1 MKYVKR
7 VLSIVF
13 AVMLVLSVD
22 GTVTNAASI
31 DPDAPTV
38 ITLHAGSTMY
48 GHAAGFFN
56 ENEMIHYYKF
66 TLGTTSLYPDTMAVY
81 LTVPTGCN
89 YQMQIVD
96 MNSGQTYEGF
106 GKGGT
111 SDKVIKIPKPRTTS
125 TYLLQVFS
133 EDGFYDTSLSG
144 MYSISIDNLYKKGT
158 YTGKF
163 NPTKLT
169 NPGQATLTPVYS
181 GTATVDLRRNTTI
194 PDTAEVTD
202 VEVSGTLSYNIGN
215 TWLEI
220 DNSVS
225 GSHNEA
231 RLNKGYDTS
240 FPGLSDSYEP
250 VKAVWSIEYY
260 TYAGKSTT
268 FSNPQITIDYRY
280 DQYEDFS

>member
-22 GTVTNAASI
+22 STVTNAASTN
-31 DPDAPTV
+31 PDNPTV

-48 GHAAGFFN
+48 GSAAGHFGDG
-56 ENEMIHYYKF
+56 ETVHYYKF

-89 YQMQIVD
+89 YQMQIED
-96 MNSGQTYEGF
+96 MNSGQFYEGL
-106 GKGGT
+106 GRRGT

-125 TYLLQVFS
+125 TYLLEVFS
-133 EDGFYDTSLSG
+133 EDGFYDTSMSSI
-144 MYSISIDNLYKKGT
+144 YSISIDTLYKKGT

-169 NPGQATLTPVYS
+169 NPGKATLTPVYS
-181 GTATVDLRRNTTI
+181 NTGTIDLRRQSSI

-202 VEVSGTLSYNIGN
+202 VTVKGTLSASIGN

-220 DNSVS
+220 DNSLS

-240 FPGLSDSYEP
+240 FADLRNSYEP
-250 VKAVWSIEYY
+250 VKALWSIDYY
-260 TYAGKSTT
+260 TYAGMATT
-268 FSNPQITIDYRY
+268 YSNPQITIAYRY

>member
-13 AVMLVLSVD
+13 AVMLVLTVD
-22 GTVTNAASI
+22 STVTNAASI
-31 DPDAPTV
+31 DENNPTV

-48 GHAAGFFN
+48 GSAAGHFG
-56 ENEMIHYYKF
+56 ENEMVHYYKF

-89 YQMQIVD
+89 YQMIIRD
-96 MNSGQTYEGF
+96 MNSGATYIGLE
-106 GKGGT
+106 KWGT

-125 TYLLQVFS
+125 TYLLEVFS
-133 EDGFYDTSLSG
+133 EDGFYDTSMSSI
-144 MYSISIDNLYKKGT
+144 YSISIDTLYKKGT
-158 YTGKF
+158 YTGNF

-169 NPGQATLTPVYS
+169 NPGKATLTPVYS
-181 GTATVDLRRNTTI
+181 NTGTIDLRRQSSI

-202 VEVSGTLSYNIGN
+202 VTVKGTLSASIGN

-220 DNSVS
+220 DNSLS

-240 FPGLSDSYEP
+240 FAGLRNSYEP
-250 VKAVWSIEYY
+250 VKALWSIDYY
-260 TYAGKSTT
+260 TYAGMATT
-268 FSNPQITIDYRY
+268 YSKPQITIDYRY